1 MIVHS
6 DVDDYLHISSS
17 DRVDLDVFLN
27 RPVNFQYP
35 DYELLNGKCCHLEV
49 LSYARDLFAAF
60 CAVLVRMYLNY
71 TIDHFSDLTS
81 QVSFSEEGKIIRR
94 IFWFALDLLH
104 KFFDINYSL
113 IYQFF
118 DMFDEINSNQCFVD
132 CANKQKLGPYNGPKR
147 SLETTMF

>member
-1 MIVHS
+1 MIVHL

-35 DYELLNGKCCHLEV
+35 DYELLNGKCCHFEV

-71 TIDHFSDLTS
+71 TIDHFSDLIS
-81 QVSFSEEGKIIRR
+81 QVSLSDEGKIIRKV
-94 IFWFALDLLH
+94 FWFALHLLH
-104 KFFDINYSL
+104 IFFWY
-113 IYQFF
+113 
-118 DMFDEINSNQCFVD
+118 
-132 CANKQKLGPYNGPKR
+132 
-147 SLETTMF
+147 